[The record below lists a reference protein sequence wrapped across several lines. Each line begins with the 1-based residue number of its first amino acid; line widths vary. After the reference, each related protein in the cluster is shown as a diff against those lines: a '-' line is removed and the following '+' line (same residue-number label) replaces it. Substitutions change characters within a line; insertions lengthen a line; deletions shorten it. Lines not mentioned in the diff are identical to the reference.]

1 MRLSACFGAS
11 IHIIEPAGFHM
22 DDKRINRV
30 SMDYIKYLE
39 IQKHIS
45 WDNFYSWA
53 RQQSK
58 RIILATTKSEVSYL
72 NFSFRASD
80 ILLFGRE
87 SSGVPVN
94 IHNICDNRIKI
105 VMQNEIRSFNVAN
118 SCAIILS
125 EALRQ
130 INN

>member
-11 IHIIEPAGFHM
+11 IHIIEPAGFHI

-30 SMDYIKYLE
+30 AMDYIKYLE

-94 IHNICDNRIKI
+94 IHNICDNRLKI
-105 VMQNEIRSFNVAN
+105 VMKNEIRSFNVAN
-118 SCAIILS
+118 Y
-125 EALRQ
+125 
-130 INN
+130 

>member
-1 MRLSACFGAS
+1 MIGKKEQTL
-11 IHIIEPAGFHM
+11 
-22 DDKRINRV
+22 
-30 SMDYIKYLE
+30 
-39 IQKHIS
+39 HIS

-125 EALRQ
+125 EAVRQ

>member
-30 SMDYIKYLE
+30 AMDYIKYLE

-45 WDNFYSWA
+45 WDNFYRWA

-94 IHNICDNRIKI
+94 IHNVCDSRIKI
-105 VMQNEIRSFNVAN
+105 VMQNDIRSFNVAN

>member
-11 IHIIEPAGFHM
+11 IHIIEPAGFHI

-30 SMDYIKYLE
+30 AMDYIKYLE

-45 WDNFYSWA
+45 
-53 RQQSK
+53 SK

-125 EALRQ
+125 EAVRQ

>member
-1 MRLSACFGAS
+1 
-11 IHIIEPAGFHM
+11 M

-30 SMDYIKYLE
+30 AMDYIKYLE

-94 IHNICDNRIKI
+94 IHNVCDSRIKI

-125 EALRQ
+125 EAVRQ